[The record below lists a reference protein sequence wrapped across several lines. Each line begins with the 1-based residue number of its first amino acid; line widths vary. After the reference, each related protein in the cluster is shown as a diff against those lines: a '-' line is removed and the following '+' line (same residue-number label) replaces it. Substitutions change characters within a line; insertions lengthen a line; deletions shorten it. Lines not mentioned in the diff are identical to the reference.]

1 MAADASNSNN
11 QTWTTI
17 IGEDE
22 NNTKVS
28 NSDIQNYEKTKT
40 EQVSSLIEDEIK
52 NEISKIDNS
61 WMYWSWKADAF
72 EIEKTVNDILMTWIL
87 SYSESYVQPPLPDME
102 EPDLDD
108 TDIVDEM
115 ASEYGEKYPNVFA
128 PWYCTYYVANKK
140 SVSWSWHAKDWFKN
154 AQKKWEETWNDPK
167 EWSIVVFFWK
177 GYNRNYGHVA
187 IVKTINSDGSF
198 TVSEMNAKR
207 KWIVSER
214 KVRIWDKR
222 ILWFIYAKDLKN

>member
-1 MAADASNSNN
+1 MAADATNSNN

-17 IGEDE
+17 IGEDGK
-22 NNTKVS
+22 NAIALD
-28 NSDIQNYEKTKT
+28 SDIQNYEKTKT
-40 EQVSSLIEDEIK
+40 EQTSTSIEVEIK

-61 WMYWSWKADAF
+61 WLYGSWKADSF
-72 EIEKTVNDILMTWIL
+72 EIERTVNDILMAWIL

-108 TDIVDEM
+108 TDIVDELD
-115 ASEYGEKYPNVFA
+115 SEYWEKYPNVFA
-128 PWYCTYYVANKK
+128 PGYCTYYVANKK

-154 AQKKWEETWNDPK
+154 AKNKWEDTWYDPK
-167 EWSIVVFFWK
+167 EWSIVVFFGKW
-177 GYNRNYGHVA
+177 YNRNYGHVA
-187 IVKTINSDGSF
+187 IVKSINGDGSF

-214 KVRIWDKR
+214 KVKIWDKR
-222 ILWFIYAKDLKN
+222 ILGFIYAKDLKN